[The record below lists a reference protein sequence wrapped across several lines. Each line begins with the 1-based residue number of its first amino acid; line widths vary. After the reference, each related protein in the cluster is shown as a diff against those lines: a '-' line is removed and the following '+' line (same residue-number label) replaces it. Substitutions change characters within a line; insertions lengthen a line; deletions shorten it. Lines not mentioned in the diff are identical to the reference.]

1 MTKTTLLAAASAVAM
16 LVAGAAQAGTITG
29 SINNGATVNVTAN
42 APYTIASERTNAAD
56 TTGAGAFVLANEL
69 TTKPT
74 IAAGAQTQNYSVT
87 FTVAGGTIP
96 TASAA
101 TLVVDQTASN
111 GGTVG
116 TPAIVQGARD
126 ANSITFIVT
135 IPAPT
140 SAAAPAAAS
149 VATIN
154 GFTLTTTLANSS
166 AENNI
171 SFTSATALLAGG
183 VSSPIDNTTATTL
196 VKYAPLFGTFATTA
210 NKLVAALPD
219 FKEFK
224 GTPNTLTGTLATD
237 YKYPSNVGTFYAGLN
252 AAAVTAG
259 DIVNGGTVVVA
270 GAQMDKLTP
279 ALTTVTGATPVVTA
293 NGTTTTFTLDNTQ
306 ADLLLAGNADL
317 TLTQTGTVANQ
328 VAINAGSFTT
338 AFLPTFVSGYTAP
351 ASAATIAS
359 GSISLDGVN
368 FVAPWVSGSGLAQS
382 VIRLGNNATAASGP
396 VSIRLLNA
404 VKVVNGVST
413 PVTSSVVYQAGTVP
427 AGSDLQVTSAQLVAA
442 FGDFTRGD
450 FQITVQ
456 SSATP
461 LSAKLRNT
469 RDGQTF
475 EQSLGAISQGVIAQ

>member
-1 MTKTTLLAAASAVAM
+1 MTKTTLLVAASAVAM

-29 SINNGATVNVTAN
+29 SINNGTVVSVTAN

-56 TTGAGAFVLANEL
+56 STNTGAFVLKNEL
-69 TTKPT
+69 ATKPT
-74 IAAGAQTQNYSVT
+74 IAAGAQSQSYSVT

-96 TASAA
+96 TDAAA
-101 TLVVDQTASN
+101 TLTIDQTATN

-140 SAAAPAAAS
+140 SAAAPADPS
-149 VATIN
+149 VATIS
-154 GFTLTTTLANSS
+154 GFTLTTTLANSA
-166 AENNI
+166 AESNI
-171 SFTSATALLAGG
+171 SFGSTTALLAGG
-183 VSSPIDNTTATTL
+183 VSSTIDTTTATTL
-196 VKYAPLFGTFATTA
+196 VKYAARIGAFSTTS
-210 NKLVAALPD
+210 NSLVAALPN
-219 FKEFK
+219 FKTFK
-224 GTPNTLTGTLATD
+224 VGNLTGTLATD
-237 YKYPSNVGTFYAGLN
+237 YKVPATSGTFYAGLKQGEVSVAN
-252 AAAVTAG
+252 
-259 DIVNGGTVVVA
+259 IINGGTFVVT

-279 ALTTVTGATPVVTA
+279 VLTTVTGAVPVVTA
-293 NGTTTTFTLDNTQ
+293 NGTTATFTLTDTQ
-306 ADLLLAGNADL
+306 ADLLVAGDADL
-317 TLTQTGTVANQ
+317 TLTQTGTVAEQ
-328 VAINAGSFTT
+328 VAINAGSFKT
-338 AFLPTFVSGYTAP
+338 AFLPSFVQGFTAP
-351 ASAATIAS
+351 TVATEVAS

-382 VIRLGNNATAASGP
+382 VIRLGNNATAPSGP

-413 PVTSSVVYQAGTVP
+413 PVTSSVVYEAGTVP
-427 AGSDLQVTSAQLVAA
+427 AGGDLQITSAQLLGA

-475 EQSLGAISQGVIAQ
+475 EQSLGAISNGVVQ